1 MASSAVI
8 ASHLSKRFGHG
19 GHQITAVDDISL
31 RVEKG
36 EMFGIIGPD
45 GAGKTTLFRLLT
57 SLMLPDEGQV
67 RIEGFNTLKQYKEIR
82 RIIGYM
88 PGRFSLYQDLS
99 VEENL
104 NFFATLFGT
113 HIRANYDF
121 IYPIYRYLE
130 PFKKRKAGNLSGGM
144 KQKLALCCALI
155 HNPKVLF
162 LDEPTTGVDPVSR
175 KEFWEMLG
183 LLQQKDITVVAS
195 TPYMSEA
202 MRCHRIGFIQNGK
215 IIGCDTPQ
223 NIREAFPWLVLS
235 VRSAEMFRLLQDLRA
250 YPNCRACHS
259 FGAYQHIYLPKGSDP
274 EDLHRYLTRKRHN
287 DIRIKET
294 DATIEDCFMDLMAKK
309 GESDGH

>member
-1 MASSAVI
+1 MATSSVI
-8 ASHLSKRFGHG
+8 VSHVSKYFGRGTHR
-19 GHQITAVDDISL
+19 IKAVDDISL

-36 EMFGIIGPD
+36 ELFGIIGPD
-45 GAGKTTLFRLLT
+45 GAGKTTLFRMMT
-57 SLMLPDEGQV
+57 SLLLPDEGQV
-67 RIEGFNTLKQYKEIR
+67 RVEGYNTVVQYKEIR

-113 HIRANYDF
+113 DIRANYDF
-121 IYPIYRYLE
+121 IRPIYSYLE

-183 LLQQKDITVVAS
+183 LMQEKDITVVAS

-202 MRCHRIGFIQNGK
+202 VRCHRICFVQEGK
-215 IIGCDTPQ
+215 VIGCDTPQ
-223 NIREAFPWLVLS
+223 NIRAAFPWQVFS
-235 VRSAEMFRLLQDLRA
+235 VKSTEIFRLLQDLRA
-250 YPNCRACHS
+250 YPECRACHA
-259 FGAYQHIYLPKGSDP
+259 FGASQHIYLPAGSDA
-274 EDLHRYLTRKRHN
+274 DALHRYLNEKGHT
-287 DIRIKET
+287 DIRIKAIE
-294 DATIEDCFMDLMAKK
+294 AGIEDCFMNLMAEQ
-309 GESDGH
+309 GGNDGA